1 MPYRPPGPLRR
12 LWAVAAASS
21 ISVVIG
27 AVLAITIAFATS
39 WLVITLTD
47 LLKQ

>member
-1 MPYRPPGPLRR
+1 MPYKWSGLLRR
-12 LWAVAAASS
+12 LWAVLAASS
-21 ISVVIG
+21 ISIVIG